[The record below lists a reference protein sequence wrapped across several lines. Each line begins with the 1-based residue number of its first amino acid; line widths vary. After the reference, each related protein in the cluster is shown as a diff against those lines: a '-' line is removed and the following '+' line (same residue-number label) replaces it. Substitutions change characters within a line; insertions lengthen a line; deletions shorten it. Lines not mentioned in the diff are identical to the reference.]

1 MRGWHTGSACE
12 WVKLAQRARR
22 VAASALPP
30 PGRALGRT
38 PKSLNSRYHAAMTDT
53 ATLQAALSD
62 YFAPWVQALHLQV
75 EPVQP
80 EGAVL
85 LRLPHSDQLART
97 GGMLCG
103 QAMMAAADTAMVLA
117 LIAHFGE
124 FRPCTT
130 VQLSTSF
137 LKPLSG
143 QDALIHARVLRAG
156 KTMAFGEIDLSS
168 AADGK
173 SVCRASTTYALL

>member
-1 MRGWHTGSACE
+1 MHAPT
-12 WVKLAQRARR
+12 
-22 VAASALPP
+22 AAAPDAAALQSAL
-30 PGRALGRT
+30 AEL
-38 PKSLNSRYHAAMTDT
+38 
-53 ATLQAALSD
+53 
-62 YFAPWVQALHLQV
+62 FAPWVQALGLRV
-75 EPVQP
+75 ECVG
-80 EGAVL
+80 ERSVV
-85 LRLPHSDQLART
+85 LRLPVTPALARQ